1 MNLKDNQTT
10 AHSALVYNAQ
20 KQDYTLLENN
30 VYLCKI
36 VLC

>member
-20 KQDYTLLENN
+20 KQDCALSENN

-36 VLC
+36 VFC